1 MSEPKNIEQSSIPES
16 IPESDSK
23 VDEPTSIP
31 ESDSKVDEPTSIPES
46 DSKVDEPISISIPDF
61 DSDSNVNEPTS
72 IPESDS
78 KVDEPTSIPESDSN
92 VDEQSSTSNDLETI
106 HLISD
111 EKTILKK
118 MLMDLLIDKSKIDK
132 IKINLNLNDEF
143 LHLLTTIC
151 NKYPSMLDDINDSIH
166 DIISDK
172 VIDTKDIP
180 KIIVLVKDIYKKFNN
195 INNLKKN
202 QNISIED
209 SINFIKNLLLILIEL
224 EYIKVD
230 NKDDIIITIDLCID
244 LLTTTFDVSGSLFDT
259 IKKCFKC

>member
-1 MSEPKNIEQSSIPES
+1 MSEPKNIEPTSTPESISNVIEPIPESDSKVIEPISIS

-23 VDEPTSIP
+23 VIEPISISIP
-31 ESDSKVDEPTSIPES
+31 ESDSKVI
-46 DSKVDEPISISIPDF
+46 EPISISIPE
-61 DSDSNVNEPTS
+61 SDVNEQFT
-72 IPESDS
+72 
-78 KVDEPTSIPESDSN
+78 
-92 VDEQSSTSNDLETI
+92 TSNDLETI
-106 HLISD
+106 QLLSD
-111 EKTILKK
+111 EKTILTK
-118 MLMDLLIDKSKIDK
+118 MLMDLVINKSKIDK
-132 IKINLNLNDEF
+132 IKVDLDLNDDF

-151 NKYPSMLDDINDSIH
+151 DKYPSMLDDINNSIH

-202 QNISIED
+202 HNISIED

-230 NKDDIIITIDLCID
+230 NKDDIVLTIDLCID
-244 LLTTTFDVSGSLFDT
+244 LLTTSFDVSGSLFDT
-259 IKKCFKC
+259 IKKCFKCL

>member
-1 MSEPKNIEQSSIPES
+1 MSEPKNIEPTSTPESISNVIEPIPESDSKVIEPISIS

-23 VDEPTSIP
+23 VI
-31 ESDSKVDEPTSIPES
+31 
-46 DSKVDEPISISIPDF
+46 EPISISIPE
-61 DSDSNVNEPTS
+61 SDVNEQFT
-72 IPESDS
+72 
-78 KVDEPTSIPESDSN
+78 
-92 VDEQSSTSNDLETI
+92 TSNDLETI
-106 HLISD
+106 QLLSD
-111 EKTILKK
+111 EKTILTK
-118 MLMDLLIDKSKIDK
+118 MLMDLVINKSKIDK
-132 IKINLNLNDEF
+132 IKVDLDLNDDF

-151 NKYPSMLDDINDSIH
+151 DKYPSMLDDINNSIH

-202 QNISIED
+202 HNISIED

-230 NKDDIIITIDLCID
+230 NKDDIVLTIDLCID
-244 LLTTTFDVSGSLFDT
+244 LLTTSFDVSGSLFDT
-259 IKKCFKC
+259 IKKCFKCL

>member
-1 MSEPKNIEQSSIPES
+1 MSEPKNIEPTSTPESISNVIEPIPESDSKVIEPISIS

-23 VDEPTSIP
+23 VIEPISISIP
-31 ESDSKVDEPTSIPES
+31 ESDSKVIEPISISIPES
-46 DSKVDEPISISIPDF
+46 DSKVIEPISISIPE
-61 DSDSNVNEPTS
+61 SDVNEQFT
-72 IPESDS
+72 
-78 KVDEPTSIPESDSN
+78 
-92 VDEQSSTSNDLETI
+92 TSNDLETI
-106 HLISD
+106 QLLSD
-111 EKTILKK
+111 EKTILTK
-118 MLMDLLIDKSKIDK
+118 MLMDLVINKSKIDK
-132 IKINLNLNDEF
+132 IKVDLDLNDDF

-151 NKYPSMLDDINDSIH
+151 DKYPSMLDDINNSIH

-202 QNISIED
+202 HNISIED

-230 NKDDIIITIDLCID
+230 NKDDIVLTIDLCID
-244 LLTTTFDVSGSLFDT
+244 LLTTSFDVSGSLFDT
-259 IKKCFKC
+259 IKKCFKCL